1 MRGNF
6 CYHEIEK
13 FGAVWN
19 TIKRVMDI
27 NLTETE
33 AGRHIEH
40 HNPHGVTLADLM
52 WWMVLLILS
61 ISISLGLLRYCRKHL
76 SDAAAATIHYL

>member
-1 MRGNF
+1 
-6 CYHEIEK
+6 
-13 FGAVWN
+13 
-19 TIKRVMDI
+19 MDI

-52 WWMVLLILS
+52 VLLILS
-61 ISISLGLLRYCRKHL
+61 ISISLGLLGYCRKHL
-76 SDAAAATIHYL
+76 SDAEAATIHYL